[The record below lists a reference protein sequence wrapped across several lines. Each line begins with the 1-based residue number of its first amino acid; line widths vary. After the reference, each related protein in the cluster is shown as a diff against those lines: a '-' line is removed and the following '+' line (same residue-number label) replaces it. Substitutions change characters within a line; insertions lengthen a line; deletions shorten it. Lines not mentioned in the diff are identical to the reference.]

1 MIKFLKN
8 LNLIVYLDLLQNRY
22 VVFVFN
28 KYTYI
33 NKIQFIIYFLNNR
46 SMYIMLLL
54 IHYWN
59 KFWLDIIV
67 QYLHMVKL
75 VQEKHSQW
83 KELTKNQVYIGT
95 V

>member
-1 MIKFLKN
+1 
-8 LNLIVYLDLLQNRY
+8 
-22 VVFVFN
+22 
-28 KYTYI
+28 
-33 NKIQFIIYFLNNR
+33 
-46 SMYIMLLL
+46 MYIMLLL

-83 KELTKNQVYIGT
+83 KELIKNQVYIGI